1 MANVLLVSEGKLKA
15 FTNINKNVDIDA
27 IRAELS
33 VAQDLHL
40 QPLLGTKFYK
50 HLLNQVS
57 STGNTFNADELVLVN
72 AYISPF
78 LINVSYFEMIPH
90 LHVRTMNVGL
100 VAPAGVDGG
109 KQGVDMETMKYL
121 RNIQKQRSEFYK
133 QRLQD
138 YLITGEGQ
146 NKFPD
151 YLNYSTIDG
160 MIPDKSSKYNSPIV
174 LNHTTRYGY
183 SKRGYPGRGGFGN
196 LPSYSEIESSN
207 PPCYDCY

>member
-15 FTNINKNVDIDA
+15 FTNVNKNVDIDA

-50 HLLNQVS
+50 HLLSQVS
-57 STGNTFNADELVLVN
+57 ATGNTFNSDELELVN
-72 AYISPF
+72 EYISPF
-78 LINVSYFEMIPH
+78 LINVSYFEMIPSIH
-90 LHVRTMNVGL
+90 YRTMNRGIVQGEMES
-100 VAPAGVDGG
+100 ATSVDT
-109 KQGVDMETMKYL
+109 ETMKYL
-121 RNIQKQRSEFYK
+121 RGIQKQRSDFYK

-151 YLNYSTIDG
+151 YLSYSTLDG

-196 LPSYSEIESSN
+196 MPSYSEIESSN
-207 PPCYDCY
+207 PDCYDCY

>member
-50 HLLNQVS
+50 HLLSQVS
-57 STGNTFNADELVLVN
+57 STGNTFNADELELVN
-72 AYISPF
+72 EYISPF

-90 LHVRTMNVGL
+90 LHYRTMNRGIVQGDMES
-100 VAPAGVDGG
+100 AQSVDA
-109 KQGVDMETMKYL
+109 ETMKYL
-121 RNIQKQRSEFYK
+121 RGIQKQRAEFYK

-151 YLNYSTIDG
+151 YLTYSTLDG

-183 SKRGYPGRGGFGN
+183 SKQRLRNYE
-196 LPSYSEIESSN
+196 SYSEIEASN
-207 PPCYDCY
+207 PPCSDCY

>member
-50 HLLNQVS
+50 HLLAQVS
-57 STGNTFNADELVLVN
+57 STGNTFNSDELELVN
-72 AYISPF
+72 DYISPF

-90 LHVRTMNVGL
+90 LHYRTMNRGIVEGQMES
-100 VAPAGVDGG
+100 ATSVDA
-109 KQGVDMETMKYL
+109 ETMKYL
-121 RNIQKQRSEFYK
+121 RGIQKQRSEFYK

-151 YLNYSTIDG
+151 YLSYSTLDG

-183 SKRGYPGRGGFGN
+183 SKRALGN
-196 LPSYSEIESSN
+196 LQSYSEIERSN

>member
-50 HLLNQVS
+50 HLLAQVS
-57 STGNTFNADELVLVN
+57 STGNTFNSDELELVN
-72 AYISPF
+72 EYISPF

-90 LHVRTMNVGL
+90 LHYRTMNRGIVEGQMES
-100 VAPAGVDGG
+100 ATSVDA
-109 KQGVDMETMKYL
+109 ETMKYL

-151 YLNYSTIDG
+151 YLSYSTLDG
-160 MIPDKSSKYNSPIV
+160 MVPDKSSKYNSPIV

-183 SKRGYPGRGGFGN
+183 SKRGYPGGMGN
-196 LPSYSEIESSN
+196 LKSYSEIEASN
-207 PPCYDCY
+207 PDCYDCY

>member
-15 FTNINKNVDIDA
+15 FTNINKNLDIDA

-50 HLLNQVS
+50 HLLAQVYP
-57 STGNTFNADELVLVN
+57 TGNTFNADELELVN
-72 AYISPF
+72 EYIAPF

-90 LHVRTMNVGL
+90 LHYRTMNRGIVEGQMES
-100 VAPAGVDGG
+100 ATSVDA
-109 KQGVDMETMKYL
+109 ETMKYL
-121 RNIQKQRSEFYK
+121 RGIQKQRSEFYK

-151 YLNYSTIDG
+151 YLNYSTING

-207 PPCYDCY
+207 PSCYDCY

>member
-1 MANVLLVSEGKLKA
+1 MANVLLVSEGKLKS

-50 HLLNQVS
+50 HLLAQVS
-57 STGNTFNADELVLVN
+57 PTGNTFNADELELVN
-72 AYISPF
+72 EYISPF

-90 LHVRTMNVGL
+90 LHYRTMNRGIVE
-100 VAPAGVDGG
+100 GVMESATS
-109 KQGVDMETMKYL
+109 VDAETMKYL
-121 RNIQKQRSEFYK
+121 RGIQKQRSEFYK

-151 YLNYSTIDG
+151 YLNYSTING

-183 SKRGYPGRGGFGN
+183 AKRGYPGGGGIGN
-196 LPSYSEIESSN
+196 LQSYSEIERSN

>member
-50 HLLNQVS
+50 HLLSQVS
-57 STGNTFNADELVLVN
+57 STGNTFNSDELELVN
-72 AYISPF
+72 EYISPF

-90 LHVRTMNVGL
+90 LHYRTMNRGIVEGQMES
-100 VAPAGVDGG
+100 ATSVDA
-109 KQGVDMETMKYL
+109 ETMKYL
-121 RNIQKQRSEFYK
+121 RGIQKQRSEFYK

-151 YLNYSTIDG
+151 YLSYSTLDG
-160 MIPDKSSKYNSPIV
+160 MVPDKSSKYNSPIV
-174 LNHTTRYGY
+174 LNHTSRYGY
-183 SKRGYPGRGGFGN
+183 SKRGYPGGMNN
-196 LPSYSEIESSN
+196 LKSYSEIESSN

>member
-1 MANVLLVSEGKLKA
+1 MANVLLVSEGKLKS

-50 HLLNQVS
+50 HLLSQVT
-57 STGNTFNADELVLVN
+57 STGSTFNNDEIELVN
-72 AYISPF
+72 EYISPF

-90 LHVRTMNVGL
+90 LHYRTMNRGIVEGQMES
-100 VAPAGVDGG
+100 ATSVDA
-109 KQGVDMETMKYL
+109 ETMKYL

-133 QRLQD
+133 QRMQD

-151 YLNYSTIDG
+151 YLSYSTTDG

-183 SKRGYPGRGGFGN
+183 SKQRLN
-196 LPSYSEIESSN
+196 SVNSYSEIERSN
-207 PPCYDCY
+207 PPCSDCY

>member
-50 HLLNQVS
+50 HLLSQVS
-57 STGNTFNADELVLVN
+57 STGNTFNSDELELVN
-72 AYISPF
+72 EYISPF

-90 LHVRTMNVGL
+90 LHYRTMNRGIVEGQMES
-100 VAPAGVDGG
+100 ATSVDA
-109 KQGVDMETMKYL
+109 ETMKYL
-121 RNIQKQRSEFYK
+121 RGIQKQRSEFYK

-151 YLNYSTIDG
+151 YLSYSTLDG

-174 LNHTTRYGY
+174 LNHTSRYGY
-183 SKRGYPGRGGFGN
+183 AKRGYPGGMNN
-196 LPSYSEIESSN
+196 LKSYSEIESSN

>member
-50 HLLNQVS
+50 HLLSQVS
-57 STGNTFNADELVLVN
+57 STGNTFNSDELELVN
-72 AYISPF
+72 EYISPF

-90 LHVRTMNVGL
+90 LHYRTMNRGIVEGQMES
-100 VAPAGVDGG
+100 ATSVDA
-109 KQGVDMETMKYL
+109 ETMKYL
-121 RNIQKQRSEFYK
+121 RGIQKQRSEFYK

-151 YLNYSTIDG
+151 YLSYSTLDG

-183 SKRGYPGRGGFGN
+183 AKRGYPGGMNN
-196 LPSYSEIESSN
+196 LKSYSEIESSN